1 MRVAFRTDASVQ
13 IGTGHVMRCLTL
25 ADELTRQGHECWF
38 VCREHD
44 GHLGDLIASK
54 GYDLTLLPSPG
65 NNEPDAN
72 DRNSENYALWLG
84 VPQQDDARQTLGP
97 LKAWKPDWLVVD
109 HYALDAQW
117 ERSLANAAGKIM
129 VIDDL
134 ANRPHECALL
144 LDQNLGRA
152 GSDYDGLVPVGC
164 QRLIGPR
171 YALLR
176 PEFAKLREQSL
187 KRRRNPEL
195 RRILVSLGGVD
206 RTNATGRVLEALSES
221 ALPRSTELDILM
233 GAAAPYLDDVRQQA
247 ARLPFQATV
256 SVNVK
261 DMAQRMCL
269 ADLSIGAA
277 GSTSWERCCLGLPSI
292 IVEIADNQAGIVA
305 AVVRAGAGIA
315 PSGLHTSCFVHSF
328 GKAVTKAIELSRLK
342 IMSNSASEIC
352 DGDGASRLLQA
363 LICKGISVRQ
373 ALSDDAENVWRWRN
387 DGVSTEFYLSQKK
400 TKFIDHLV
408 WFESALASPERD
420 LLIVEIGRASAA
432 HVRFDRCLE
441 NKGAAEVSIYLNPDF
456 RGRGLG
462 APILI
467 AACNFAFAKGLSLI
481 LAKVHIENT
490 ASLKIFTRAG
500 FKQLSINGSFKALEM
515 AKSTFPE

>member
-1 MRVAFRTDASVQ
+1 VKVAFRTDASVQ

-25 ADELTRQGHECWF
+25 ADELARQGHQCRF
-38 VCREHD
+38 VCREHE

-54 GYDLTLLPSPG
+54 GYGLTLLPSHSDS
-65 NNEPDAN
+65 ELVLK
-72 DRNSENYALWLG
+72 DRGSDNYALWLG
-84 VPQQDDARQTLGP
+84 VPWQEDARQTLDA

-109 HYALDAQW
+109 HYALDAKW
-117 ERSLANAAGKIM
+117 ERALADAAGKIM

-134 ANRPHECALL
+134 ANRPHECAML

-164 QRLIGPR
+164 QRLTGPR

-206 RTNATGRVLEALSES
+206 RTNVTGRVLEALSES
-221 ALPRSTELDILM
+221 ALPRSTELDIIM

-277 GSTSWERCCLGLPSI
+277 GSTSWERCCMGLPSVTVI
-292 IVEIADNQAGIVA
+292 LAENQREIAEALAKYKAGLLVDIPQFTEELTGLIKMYAGDVEMRQLLSQNA
-305 AVVRAGAGIA
+305 AQV
-315 PSGLHTSCFVHSF
+315 
-328 GKAVTKAIELSRLK
+328 
-342 IMSNSASEIC
+342 C
-352 DGDGASRLLQA
+352 DGGGADR
-363 LICKGISVRQ
+363 V
-373 ALSDDAENVWRWRN
+373 
-387 DGVSTEFYLSQKK
+387 VSAFT
-400 TKFIDHLV
+400 
-408 WFESALASPERD
+408 
-420 LLIVEIGRASAA
+420 G
-432 HVRFDRCLE
+432 
-441 NKGAAEVSIYLNPDF
+441 EV
-456 RGRGLG
+456 
-462 APILI
+462 
-467 AACNFAFAKGLSLI
+467 
-481 LAKVHIENT
+481 V
-490 ASLKIFTRAG
+490 
-500 FKQLSINGSFKALEM
+500 
-515 AKSTFPE
+515 

>member
-144 LDQNLGRA
+144 LDQNLGRQA
-152 GSDYDGLVPVGC
+152 EDYCYLVPECC
-164 QRLIGPR
+164 QVLAGPR

-176 PEFAKLREQSL
+176 PEFREWREASL
-187 KRRRNPEL
+187 SRRARQPRLQRLLIN
-195 RRILVSLGGVD
+195 LGGVD
-206 RTNATGRVLEALSES
+206 KDNVTGQVLEALITCDLPADLQISVVMGASAPWRES
-221 ALPRSTELDILM
+221 VAAQARVMPWSTE
-233 GAAAPYLDDVRQQA
+233 V
-247 ARLPFQATV
+247 V
-256 SVNVK
+256 VNVS
-261 DMAQRMCL
+261 DMARRMTE
-269 ADLSIGAA
+269 ADLAIGAA
-277 GSTSWERCCLGLPSI
+277 GSTSWERCCLGLPTLM
-292 IVEIADNQAGIVA
+292 VVLADNQEASAKAMQKIDA
-305 AVVRAGAGIA
+305 ANCIGQAAALRD
-315 PSGLHTSCFVHSF
+315 
-328 GKAVTKAIELSRLK
+328 ELPAKLEILSKSPLTLK
-342 IMSNSASEIC
+342 SMTVSSAAIC
-352 DGDGASRLLQA
+352 DGS
-363 LICKGISVRQ
+363 
-373 ALSDDAENVWRWRN
+373 
-387 DGVSTEFYLSQKK
+387 
-400 TKFIDHLV
+400 
-408 WFESALASPERD
+408 
-420 LLIVEIGRASAA
+420 
-432 HVRFDRCLE
+432 
-441 NKGAAEVSIYLNPDF
+441 
-456 RGRGLG
+456 G
-462 APILI
+462 APHV
-467 AACNFAFAKGLSLI
+467 A
-481 LAKVHIENT
+481 
-490 ASLKIFTRAG
+490 KIFLNIMG
-500 FKQLSINGSFKALEM
+500 E
-515 AKSTFPE
+515 